1 MSKKD
6 MNIHE
11 KRLSSFTRKRR
22 ASSAVGNKNAGSGKW
37 PHEQP
42 SPQELADAGF
52 YFNPSD
58 AHLDNVTCYLCDKD
72 LDGWEQDDDPIA
84 EHFKHCPDCG
94 WAQVAYALAFRDD
107 QKALSDPRGAMMT
120 EARIMTFGK
129 KWWPHEEKRGW
140 LPKIETMAEAG
151 WHHAPV
157 KDSKDYTSCAYCDLT
172 LDGWEMNDDPLEEH
186 RRRSQD
192 CLFFTWKPAP
202 KRATKRASRASIQ
215 STVSSIGD
223 EEEPTQKP
231 ARGRKGKRAPSVVR
245 ELSVDPEPIVID
257 EPVKAPRGR
266 KRASSI
272 VQNPEPVIL
281 WDGSKDTDE
290 EEVQPPPAKRRT
302 TRASLAKQ
310 SSVNPEADSK
320 MADSDNE
327 SVAAG
332 PARGRPK
339 KGVRSASKTRRPVVK
354 KNSKTFVPDDDEIDR
369 ALALDFDRPLTD
381 EEDAATF
388 KKPFVRTNKR
398 LTRSRTSIAVEE
410 SMRNAPEGVLIPTAR
425 RTDRVSRTPLGTAT
439 PGSIRRSP
447 TKALFKDSNQDFS
460 MPIVIPKHL
469 AQADIEEAPGSL
481 RRMGRYDDKVESAPV
496 EVAPAEEPEPKRPA
510 TKKVV
515 RGRKVA
521 PPPQEVEAPKPR
533 RGRVVAKAQKPPSR
547 SPSVDRQPP
556 IPAQMEPER
565 PVVEELPPPPARIE
579 EPSEAPLRTKR
590 VRKIKGRASV
600 LSTTSMNSIASDNT
614 GSHLTSSIRSMI
626 SDTTG
631 AHNMTS
637 SMRSVASGTTGAH
650 NMTSSMRSMASES
663 EQMATSL
670 DESIII
676 HDSMTAPE
684 AEAEDAISDAGS
696 VIRYKINPRERQPEE
711 EIAPPPKIKRGKKAT
726 APPKKR
732 PTRSSLLSVA
742 TDKTA
747 DSVGNSGDETDASRA
762 SASGTGKKTK
772 KGSKKLGKKTTQSR
786 NIEDILKKGSE
797 SFFAPS
803 QSEELTSSIHEGA
816 KRPRPVKKLMNAIE
830 IEPRNSAKP
839 EDPYQTEEDEP
850 RSVPKGSRPVATG
863 RSVSFSSRTQDP
875 DLYPGSDTEPDEV
888 VPPPASA
895 PAPPPAVAPVS
906 PPRPARRPAA
916 IPHSPTRMP
925 RSPARIP
932 LSPVRTQITVP
943 LASTP
948 KTKPS
953 GKLATVRPWT
963 AVDLDT
969 VFHAS
974 EMEIDDDA
982 GLTEKEKEMTV
993 ADWVKWNAVQGE
1005 EKLCRDA
1012 ERLIEIFEREGRRAI
1027 DAVEGIETV

>member
-6 MNIHE
+6 MSIHE
-11 KRLSSFTRKRR
+11 KRLASFTRKRR
-22 ASSAVGNKNAGSGKW
+22 ASSAAGNKNTGSGKW

-42 SPQELADAGF
+42 SAQKLADAGF

-72 LDGWEQDDDPIA
+72 LDGWEKEDDPIS

-107 QKALSDPRGAMMT
+107 HKALSDPRGAMMT
-120 EARIMTFGK
+120 EARVMTFGR

-140 LPKIETMAEAG
+140 LPKVETMAGAG
-151 WHHAPV
+151 WHYAPA
-157 KDSKDYTSCAYCDLT
+157 KDSKDNASCAYCELT

-215 STVSSIGD
+215 SLASSIGD
-223 EEEPTQKP
+223 GEDEPVRKT
-231 ARGRKGKRAPSVVR
+231 ARGRKAKKVPAVVR
-245 ELSVDPEPIVID
+245 ELSVGPEPIVID

-290 EEVQPPPAKRRT
+290 DNAQPPPAKRRT

-310 SSVNPEADSK
+310 SSINPNADAK

-327 SVAAG
+327 SVTTG

-339 KGVRSASKTRRPVVK
+339 KGVRSASKARRSVVK

-369 ALALDFDRPLTD
+369 ALALDFERPLTD
-381 EEDAATF
+381 EEDATF
-388 KKPFVRTNKR
+388 KKPFVRTTKR

-410 SMRNAPEGVLIPTAR
+410 SMRNAPEGILIPTAKR
-425 RTDRVSRTPLGTAT
+425 GDRVSRTPLDTAT

-469 AQADIEEAPGSL
+469 AQIDADEGPRSPRGI
-481 RRMGRYDDKVESAPV
+481 GRYEDKAESAHA
-496 EVAPAEEPEPKRPA
+496 EVVPANEPEPKRHA
-510 TKKVV
+510 ARRVARGKK
-515 RGRKVA
+515 A
-521 PPPQEVEAPKPR
+521 APQEAEAPKPR
-533 RGRVVAKAQKPPSR
+533 RGRVVAKGQKPPSR
-547 SPSVDRQPP
+547 STSIDSQPSLPTQ
-556 IPAQMEPER
+556 IESEKPAA
-565 PVVEELPPPPARIE
+565 EELPPPPSGIE
-579 EPSEAPLRTKR
+579 DSSEVPLKAKR

-614 GSHLTSSIRSMI
+614 GGQMTSSIRSII
-626 SDTTG
+626 SDTT
-631 AHNMTS
+631 AAPNMTS
-637 SMRSVASGTTGAH
+637 SMRSIVSGTSGMN

-663 EQMATSL
+663 EQMATSI

-676 HDSMTAPE
+676 HDSAISPG
-684 AEAEDAISDAGS
+684 AEARAVLSDAGS
-696 VIRYKINPRERQPEE
+696 VIKYKINPRDRQPGD
-711 EIAPPPKIKRGKKAT
+711 EIAPPPKIKRGKKT
-726 APPKKR
+726 TVPPKKR
-732 PTRSSLLSVA
+732 PTRSSLLSAA
-742 TDKTA
+742 TDKTTG
-747 DSVGNSGDETDASRA
+747 SVGNSADESDASRA
-762 SASGTGKKTK
+762 SASGAGRKSK
-772 KGSKKLGKKTTQSR
+772 KGSKRLGKKTTQSR

-797 SFFAPS
+797 SFFASS
-803 QSEELTSSIHEGA
+803 QSEEITSSINEGSKKA
-816 KRPRPVKKLMNAIE
+816 RPVKRLMKAIE
-830 IEPRNSAKP
+830 IEPRNLAKP
-839 EDPYQTEEDEP
+839 QDPGQTEEDEP
-850 RSVPKGSRPVATG
+850 KSMSRGSRPIATG
-863 RSVSFSSRTQDP
+863 RSVSFSDRAPDP
-875 DLYPGSDTEPDEV
+875 DLYPGSDTELDEV
-888 VPPPASA
+888 IPPS
-895 PAPPPAVAPVS
+895 APPPPTAAPTS
-906 PPRPARRPAA
+906 PPRPNRRPPA
-916 IPHSPTRMP
+916 IPHSPARMP
-925 RSPARIP
+925 QSPARIP

-943 LASTP
+943 LTSTP

-974 EMEIDDDA
+974 EMEVDDNT

-993 ADWVKWNAVQGE
+993 GDWVKWNAVQGE
-1005 EKLCRDA
+1005 ERLCREA

>member
-6 MNIHE
+6 MSIHE

-22 ASSAVGNKNAGSGKW
+22 ASSAVGNKNAGNGKW

-42 SPQELADAGF
+42 SPQKLADAGF

-72 LDGWEQDDDPIA
+72 LDGWEEDDDPIS
-84 EHFKHCPDCG
+84 EHFKHCSECG
-94 WAQVAYALAFRDD
+94 WAQVAYALASRDD
-107 QKALSDPRGAMMT
+107 HKSLSDPRGTIMT

-140 LPKIETMAEAG
+140 LPKIGTMAEAG
-151 WHHAPV
+151 WHYAPA
-157 KDSKDYTSCAYCDLT
+157 KDSNDNASCAYCELT

-215 STVSSIGD
+215 SLASSIGD
-223 EEEPTQKP
+223 GEDEPVRKTARSRKP
-231 ARGRKGKRAPSVVR
+231 KKAPSVVR

-257 EPVKAPRGR
+257 ESVKAPRGR

-290 EEVQPPPAKRRT
+290 DDVQPPPAKRRT

-310 SSVNPEADSK
+310 SSAKPNADAK

-327 SVAAG
+327 SVAVG

-339 KGVRSASKTRRPVVK
+339 KGARSASKTRRSVVK
-354 KNSKTFVPDDDEIDR
+354 KNSKIFVPDDDEIDR
-369 ALALDFDRPLTD
+369 ALALDFERPLTD
-381 EEDAATF
+381 EEDVATF
-388 KKPFVRTNKR
+388 KKPFVRTTKR

-425 RTDRVSRTPLGTAT
+425 RGDRVSRTPLGTAT
-439 PGSIRRSP
+439 PGSVRRSP
-447 TKALFKDSNQDFS
+447 TKPLFKDNNQDFS

-469 AQADIEEAPGSL
+469 SQADAEEESRGP
-481 RRMGRYDDKVESAPV
+481 REMGRYKGKVESAHV
-496 EVAPAEEPEPKRPA
+496 EVAPTEDPEPKRPA
-510 TKKVV
+510 AKKMARGKKV
-515 RGRKVA
+515 A
-521 PPPQEVEAPKPR
+521 PPQEVEVPKPR
-533 RGRVVAKAQKPPSR
+533 RGRVAVAKAQKPPSR
-547 SPSVDRQPP
+547 SISIDSQPP
-556 IPAQMEPER
+556 LATQIESEKPE
-565 PVVEELPPPPARIE
+565 VEELPPPPARIE
-579 EPSEAPLRTKR
+579 ELSEAPLRTKR

-614 GSHLTSSIRSMI
+614 GTQMTSSMRSII
-626 SDTTG
+626 SDATA

-637 SMRSVASGTTGAH
+637 SMRSTASGVTSTH
-650 NMTSSMRSMASES
+650 MTSSMRSMASES

-676 HDSMTAPE
+676 HDSAIAPE
-684 AEAEDAISDAGS
+684 ADAETALSDLGS
-696 VIRYKINPRERQPEE
+696 VIKYKINPRDRQPEE
-711 EIAPPPKIKRGKKAT
+711 EIALPPKTKRGKKAT
-726 APPKKR
+726 VPPKKR
-732 PTRSSLLSVA
+732 PTGSSLLSVA

-747 DSVGNSGDETDASRA
+747 ASVGNSGDESDASRA
-762 SASGTGKKTK
+762 SASGTGKKSK
-772 KGSKKLGKKTTQSR
+772 KGSKRLGKKTAQSR

-797 SFFAPS
+797 SFFASS
-803 QSEELTSSIHEGA
+803 QSEELTSSIHEGSKKA
-816 KRPRPVKKLMNAIE
+816 RPIKRLMKAIE

-839 EDPYQTEEDEP
+839 EDPSQTEEDEP
-850 RSVPKGSRPVATG
+850 KSVPKGSRPVTTG
-863 RSVSFSSRTQDP
+863 RSVSFSDRAPNP
-875 DLYPGSDTEPDEV
+875 DLYPGSDTELDEV
-888 VPPPASA
+888 VPPPVPPSTA
-895 PAPPPAVAPVS
+895 PAS
-906 PPRPARRPAA
+906 PPRPARRPPA
-916 IPHSPTRMP
+916 IPRSPARVP
-925 RSPARIP
+925 QSPARIP

-963 AVDLDT
+963 VVDLDT
-969 VFHAS
+969 VFHTS
-974 EMEIDDDA
+974 ETEIDDNA
-982 GLTEKEKEMTV
+982 GLAEKEKEMTV
-993 ADWVKWNAVQGE
+993 ADWVKWNAAQGE
-1005 EKLCRDA
+1005 ERLCREA

>member
-6 MNIHE
+6 MSIHE
-11 KRLSSFTRKRR
+11 KRLASFTRKRR
-22 ASSAVGNKNAGSGKW
+22 ASSAVGNKNTGGGKW
-37 PHEQP
+37 PHERP
-42 SPQELADAGF
+42 SPQKLADAGF

-72 LDGWEQDDDPIA
+72 LDGWEPDDDPVS

-107 QKALSDPRGAMMT
+107 HKALSDPRGTMMA

-129 KWWPHEEKRGW
+129 KWWPHEDKRGW
-140 LPKIETMAEAG
+140 LPKIETMAGAG
-151 WHHAPV
+151 WHYAPV
-157 KDSKDYTSCAYCDLT
+157 KDSKDNASCAYCELT

-215 STVSSIGD
+215 SLASSIGD
-223 EEEPTQKP
+223 GEDEPVRII
-231 ARGRKGKRAPSVVR
+231 ARGRKPKKAPLAR
-245 ELSVDPEPIVID
+245 ELSVGPEPVLID

-272 VQNPEPVIL
+272 IQNPEPVII
-281 WDGSKDTDE
+281 WDGAKDTDE
-290 EEVQPPPAKRRT
+290 DDAQPPPAKRRT

-310 SSVNPEADSK
+310 SSVNLNVDAK

-339 KGVRSASKTRRPVVK
+339 KGVRSASKTRRSVVK

-369 ALALDFDRPLTD
+369 ALALDLERPLTD
-381 EEDAATF
+381 EEDVATF
-388 KKPFVRTNKR
+388 KKPFVRTTKR

-410 SMRNAPEGVLIPTAR
+410 SMRNAPEGVLIPTAKR
-425 RTDRVSRTPLGTAT
+425 GDRVSRTPLGTAT

-447 TKALFKDSNQDFS
+447 TKALFKDNNQDFS

-469 AQADIEEAPGSL
+469 AQADAEEGPRSPQGI
-481 RRMGRYDDKVESAPV
+481 GRYEDKAENAHV
-496 EVAPAEEPEPKRPA
+496 EVAPAEELEPNRSVA
-510 TKKVV
+510 KKVA
-515 RGRKVA
+515 RGKRAV
-521 PPPQEVEAPKPR
+521 PPQEAEAPKPR
-533 RGRVVAKAQKPPSR
+533 RGRVVAKAQKPSSR
-547 SPSVDRQPP
+547 NTSVDNQPP
-556 IPAQMEPER
+556 LPAQVESEK
-565 PVVEELPPPPARIE
+565 PVVEELPPPPTRIE

-600 LSTTSMNSIASDNT
+600 LSTTSIDSIATDNT
-614 GSHLTSSIRSMI
+614 DAQMTSSIKSI
-626 SDTTG
+626 LSDTAA

-637 SMRSVASGTTGAH
+637 SMRSIVSGTTGTH

-663 EQMATSL
+663 EQIATSI

-676 HDSMTAPE
+676 HDSVIASE
-684 AEAEDAISDAGS
+684 AEAVLSDAGS
-696 VIRYKINPRERQPEE
+696 VIKYKINPRDRQPKE

-726 APPKKR
+726 VPPKMR
-732 PTRSSLLSVA
+732 PARSSLLSTT

-747 DSVGNSGDETDASRA
+747 SSVGNSGDESDASRA
-762 SASGTGKKTK
+762 SASGAGKKSK
-772 KGSKKLGKKTTQSR
+772 KGSKKLGKKTAQSR

-797 SFFAPS
+797 SFFASS
-803 QSEELTSSIHEGA
+803 QSEELTSSIHEGSKKA
-816 KRPRPVKKLMNAIE
+816 RPVKKLMKAIE

-839 EDPYQTEEDEP
+839 IDPDQTEEDEP
-850 RSVPKGSRPVATG
+850 RSIPKGSRPGATG
-863 RSVSFSSRTQDP
+863 RS
-875 DLYPGSDTEPDEV
+875 
-888 VPPPASA
+888 
-895 PAPPPAVAPVS
+895 
-906 PPRPARRPAA
+906 
-916 IPHSPTRMP
+916 
-925 RSPARIP
+925 
-932 LSPVRTQITVP
+932 
-943 LASTP
+943 
-948 KTKPS
+948 
-953 GKLATVRPWT
+953 LATVRPWT

-969 VFHAS
+969 VFHGS
-974 EMEIDDDA
+974 DVEIDESA
-982 GLTEKEKEMTV
+982 SLTEKEKEMTV
-993 ADWVKWNAVQGE
+993 ADWVKWNAARGE
-1005 EKLCRDA
+1005 ERLCREA
-1012 ERLIEIFEREGRRAI
+1012 EKLIEIFEREGRRAI